1 MSRLYQVNQ
10 KGWLDMIITYS
21 NVRPDGTELSY
32 DNMLETDKKILI
44 LLFEQ
49 LNQNADEKP
58 YEKGGVA

>member
-1 MSRLYQVNQ
+1 
-10 KGWLDMIITYS
+10 MIITYS